1 MQLNYH
7 LYTAPLAHIAHLPAN
22 VKPAHHFFI
31 DEELRQQLLKN
42 NESLLNPIGPVGGD
56 VPLEVGVY
64 HSLSM
69 LQETERVSAFFR
81 QPNTLYK
88 ATSSQDGRTYMLRR
102 VDGFRASSANV
113 ASKMERYFKLSH
125 PGVVSLRE
133 AFVTKQFGDTCEFL
147 FFVSLFGFSV
157 FFPDST
163 FPLPRSV
170 GVCV

>member
-1 MQLNYH
+1 VQLNYH

-113 ASKMERYFKLSH
+113 ASM
-125 PGVVSLRE
+125 RE